1 MTLSICTGIRL
12 VAIALLAAAS
22 AAWAQPAPAS
32 PDAQISPN
40 DVPVGD
46 TTRALLAI
54 QRNGSQAGK
63 MLPLSGEQAALG
75 YGRYMQSF
83 QHPLPAFLPVRP
95 AAARCAAV
103 RAASRWADSPT
114 ASNASESGRSCVAT
128 PSLVTRASGAVPS
141 P

>member
-12 VAIALLAAAS
+12 IAIALLAAAP

-75 YGRYMQSF
+75 YGRYLQSF
-83 QHPLPAFLPVRP
+83 QHPLPAFF
-95 AAARCAAV
+95 
-103 RAASRWADSPT
+103 T
-114 ASNASESGRSCVAT
+114 GQ
-128 PSLVTRASGAVPS
+128 ASGS
-141 P
+141 PLRGGAGSQPLGGQSNGQ